1 MREKVTE
8 ITKDNS
14 CMSCHSIINPVG
26 FGLEHYDAVGRFR
39 THEKK
44 KPINSTSDYPTEDDK
59 TVRITGAPDLAKL
72 AVESPGAHRAFIKH
86 LFHHLVQQPTNSFG
100 FTTMDG
106 LHEDFTKNNFNIRHL
121 VKTIAKTNAIN

>member
-1 MREKVTE
+1 MPHAAGAGAGGLGMGGGRLHLKIE
-8 ITKDNS
+8 
-14 CMSCHSIINPVG
+14 HVG
-26 FGLEHYDAVGRFR
+26 
-39 THEKK
+39 
-44 KPINSTSDYPTEDDK
+44 
-59 TVRITGAPDLAKL
+59 GAPDLAKI

-100 FTTMDG
+100 FTTMDA